1 MIEFQGRTVSR
12 NQPAHHDRSAKPSP
26 LKPITSQ
33 FWEFAEANYNLLQVG
48 GVNLTVQ
55 GTPGSVLD
63 GNGAAWWDGIGSNGG
78 IAKPDHMIVA
88 SGISG
93 YALFLNL
100 YSRCW
105 EPRTTQNSCRC

>member
-1 MIEFQGRTVSR
+1 MQ
-12 NQPAHHDRSAKPSP
+12 
-26 LKPITSQ
+26 SQ

-100 YSRCW
+100 YGR
-105 EPRTTQNSCRC
+105 